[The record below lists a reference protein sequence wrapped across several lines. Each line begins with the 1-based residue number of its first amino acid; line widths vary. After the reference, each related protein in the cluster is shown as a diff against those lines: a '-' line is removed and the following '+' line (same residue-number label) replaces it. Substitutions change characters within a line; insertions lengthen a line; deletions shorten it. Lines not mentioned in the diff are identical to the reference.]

1 MFTYSHAD
9 TPLGQSEGAYYL
21 SYFIKGYKL
30 KGCMF
35 SKEHNTILNII
46 NL

>member
-21 SYFIKGYKL
+21 SYFMKGYKL
-30 KGCMF
+30 KAAC
-35 SKEHNTILNII
+35 SQKSTIQF
-46 NL
+46 